1 VGLRHSILIV
11 RICPSYNND
20 VRVLDQTFEKLEL
33 TPKAGVAWR
42 SNVKAAESTVW
53 RELGS

>member
-1 VGLRHSILIV
+1 VGLRHSSLIV

-33 TPKAGVAWR
+33 THKAGVAWR
-42 SNVKAAESTVW
+42 SNVKTAESTVW